1 MSESNTL
8 KTSAHSAAGAVP
20 TSVPSPLLVIV
31 GPTAVGKTEIA
42 IQLAERLGGEVV
54 SADSRLFYRG
64 MNIGT
69 AKPTPEEQARAP
81 HHLIDRSEPD
91 EVWSLAR
98 FQNAARAVVQ
108 EIHARN
114 RLPLLAGGMG
124 QYVHAVIHGWELP
137 EQEPDHRLRDV
148 LERWAA
154 EVGGDA
160 LHRRLA
166 VVDPAA
172 AGFIDARNVRR
183 TIRALEVTLRTGR
196 PFSEQRG
203 KATSPYSLLMVGLRR
218 LRLELY
224 ARVDARIE
232 AMFAAGFVEEVKAL
246 LEKGYDPGLP
256 TMSAIGYREVVAY
269 LRGEM
274 SLEEAVTQ
282 MKRNTRRYVR
292 HQGAWFSQS
301 DPNIHWFDVGPDTTE
316 EILAL
321 VRDPNTWIPPGTV
334 LES

>member
-8 KTSAHSAAGAVP
+8 KTSAPSAAAPVP
-20 TSVPSPLLVIV
+20 ASVPSPLLVIV

-54 SADSRLFYRG
+54 SADSRLFYLG
-64 MNIGT
+64 MDIGT

-81 HHLIDRSEPD
+81 HHLIDLSEPN

-114 RLPLLAGGMG
+114 RLPLLAGGTG
-124 QYVHAVIHGWELP
+124 QFVHAVIHGWELP

-154 EVGGDA
+154 EIGGDA

-218 LRLELY
+218 PRPELY
-224 ARVDARIE
+224 ERVDARIE
-232 AMFAAGFVEEVKAL
+232 AMFAAGFVDEVRTL

-274 SLEEAVTQ
+274 SLEEAITQ

-292 HQGAWFSQS
+292 HQGAWFSQN
-301 DPNIHWFDVGPDTTE
+301 DPNIHWFDVGPNTTE
-316 EILAL
+316 AILTL
-321 VRDPNTWIPPGTV
+321 VRDPSAWIPPGTV